1 MKQSRERRAG
11 KLPEIIVILASSSD
25 DDDMVSDISGQH
37 IASSIS
43 IRSLFQPLQIIA
55 LLFRLLCFTPNPK
68 AYCGDDQ
75 KYEPSREYHGD
86 HVASPERRSRF
97 SLLKIFSLGS
107 KGECLPPSF
116 LTPAPPRLRRVGWV
130 IGWRQ
135 ATLKTERNCIR
146 SPPCS
151 HYPNREYMQP
161 AHGIIEYR
169 IDFGRLRTPV
179 QAFAHNDLFRHERYS
194 WYS

>member
-1 MKQSRERRAG
+1 MSGNQGREHPLLTPLGWLTARSEGCSSAAAKRGPMKRSRERRAG
-11 KLPEIIVILASSSD
+11 KLPRNPSC
-25 DDDMVSDISGQH
+25 QH

-43 IRSLFQPLQIIA
+43 IRSLFQPLQTVA

-75 KYEPSREYHGD
+75 KYEPSREYRRD
-86 HVASPERRSRF
+86 HVASTERQSRF
-97 SLLKIFSLGS
+97 SLLKVFSLGS

-135 ATLKTERNCIR
+135 ASIKTDRNCIR
-146 SPPCS
+146 SPPCYR
-151 HYPNREYMQP
+151 YPNQGYMLPARVTVEYK
-161 AHGIIEYR
+161 
-169 IDFGRLRTPV
+169 IDFAR
-179 QAFAHNDLFRHERYS
+179 
-194 WYS
+194 